1 MFPVG
6 DEIPRLGTPWMTAFI
21 VAGMF
26 AVWVLVQGA
35 GLNERVLVTSVCNL
49 GMVPGELTHLAP
61 LGTAVPV
68 SRDLACVV
76 DNDPVNVLT
85 PLISLFLHGGWGH
98 ILGNALF
105 LWVFGRGIE
114 AVMGPSRYLL
124 FYLICGLAA
133 AAVHVAVA
141 PASPIPTVGAS
152 GAISGVM
159 GAYLVLYP
167 RVRVRMFFYFLI
179 FFKVIPLPA
188 WLVLLWWFGLQLLTG
203 LPQILSPSPEIAGGG
218 GVAVWAHV
226 GGFVAGVILVK
237 WFERPGAAR
246 ALRRR
251 YGPRTEP

>member
-6 DEIPRLGTPWMTAFI
+6 DENPKIGIPWMTAFI
-21 VAGMF
+21 VSGMF

-35 GLNERVLVTSVCNL
+35 GLDERALVTSVCNL

-85 PLISLFLHGGWGH
+85 PLLSLFLHGGWGH
-98 ILGNALF
+98 VLGNALF

-133 AAVHVAVA
+133 AAAHVAVA
-141 PASPIPTVGAS
+141 PSSPIPTVGAS

-188 WLVLLWWFGLQLLTG
+188 WMVLLWWFGLQLLTG
-203 LPQILSPSPEIAGGG
+203 LPQVLSPSPEIAGGG

-226 GGFVAGVILVK
+226 GGFVAGVLLVK

-251 YGPRTEP
+251 YGLRMEP